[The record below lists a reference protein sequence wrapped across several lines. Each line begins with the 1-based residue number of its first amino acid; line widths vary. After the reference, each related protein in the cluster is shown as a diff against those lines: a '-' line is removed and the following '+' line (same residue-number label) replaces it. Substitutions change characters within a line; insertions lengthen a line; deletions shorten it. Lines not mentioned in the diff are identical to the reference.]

1 MFETPALSPEILE
14 QYMTRAHRRFY
25 FRPSYILKRFISIR
39 SLGELKFYFSM
50 GYKMLFDVI
59 AYKR

>member
-1 MFETPALSPEILE
+1 
-14 QYMTRAHRRFY
+14 MTRAHRRFY